1 MNSILLKK
9 RQELKR
15 QREQQQREDVAKLEE
30 EKECNIDARYGRG
43 KKYVDVTEIVK
54 NKFIKDNVLLI
65 PKEIKLSTIFRNPLK
80 GTKKLIIKTSNNEHI
95 LFEIRSYDFR
105 VNV

>member
-15 QREQQQREDVAKLEE
+15 QREQQQREDIIKLEE
-30 EKECNIDARYGRG
+30 EKECNIDAKYGRG

-54 NKFIKDNVLLI
+54 NKFIKDGIVLI
-65 PKEIKLSTIFRNPLK
+65 PKEIVLSEIFRNPLK

-95 LFEIRSYDFR
+95 LLETRPYDFR
-105 VNV
+105 VNI